1 MVGCELNES
10 IFAPHID
17 DNQTSSHRNSQQ
29 RPVSSILTNGLIVFS
44 WGRGEDG
51 QLGLGDTSDQHEPT
65 FMDALRGVAVRQLAC
80 GSGHTCILTQDG
92 EVFSWGRGDDG
103 RLGHGD
109 NGWKYVP
116 RLVHAMAGKVVVEIT
131 CGSYHTAAVT
141 NNGELFTW
149 GGGMY
154 GKLGHGSESGC
165 STPRKVEGL
174 NDAHVTS
181 VACGSRHTVAMTSNG
196 AIYSWGDKENGVAG
210 HANTE
215 GHQYTPKVVEKLQN
229 KIVVQLSACGFHTG
243 CITDDRQVY
252 IWGEG
257 KFGRLGLGSERNCH
271 SPRLIEDLSG
281 TNPKQIACGGFHTAV
296 VTHDGKVYTF
306 GGGEHGQLGHGDKFN
321 RVVPTL
327 VQALEDEHISQITC
341 GWSHTVVLTPRGVC
355 SFGNGEHGKLGHG
368 TIKKLSTPCLVEK
381 LKGHRVVSIAS
392 YNEHTA
398 ALVEPLHDSGA
409 VWGAFGTNTVPV
421 TTSFVRNMREM
432 VDNEEFSD
440 VVFKV
445 GGGRNRHRHHEGDDE
460 NGDEYNN
467 DDNGNGNGNGGNSS
481 SSSSHENDEYDSAYE
496 YVYAHKSIL
505 ASRCDHFAALLRSGM
520 RESVE
525 GEITIPNASKAV
537 FLLLM
542 EYIYTDSVMVEIEYA
557 VDLYILADMYG
568 LERLGNI
575 CVTVVRRNLST
586 LNATPVLQHAAD
598 ESCSVLKNIAME
610 FVIANFERISKTD
623 GIRVVSHEVLLEIL
637 SNRP

>member
-1 MVGCELNES
+1 MAGCDLNES
-10 IFAPHID
+10 IFSPQSTQRD
-17 DNQTSSHRNSQQ
+17 D
-29 RPVSSILTNGLIVFS
+29 RPTGGVTNGLIVFS

-65 FMDALRGVAVRQLAC
+65 FLDALRGVAVRQLAC

-116 RLVHAMAGKVVVEIT
+116 RLINALSGKVVTQIT

-174 NDAHVTS
+174 SDVHVGS
-181 VACGSRHTVAMTSNG
+181 VACGSRHTVAVTSNG

-210 HANTE
+210 HASTE
-215 GHQYTPKVVEKLQN
+215 GHQYTPKVVDKLLN
-229 KIVVQLSACGFHTG
+229 KNVVQLSACGFHTG
-243 CITDDRQVY
+243 CITDENQVY

-271 SPRLIEDLSG
+271 SPRLIEDFTG
-281 TNPKQIACGGFHTAV
+281 TNAKQIACGGFHTAV
-296 VTHDGKVYTF
+296 VTDDGKVYTF

-327 VQALEDEHISQITC
+327 VQALENEHISQITC

-368 TIKKLSTPCLVEK
+368 TIKKLSTPSLVEK

-421 TTSFVRNMREM
+421 TTSFLRNMRDM
-432 VDNEEFSD
+432 VDNDEFSD
-440 VVFKV
+440 VIFKV
-445 GGGRNRHRHHEGDDE
+445 D
-460 NGDEYNN
+460 N
-467 DDNGNGNGNGGNSS
+467 DF
-481 SSSSHENDEYDSAYE
+481 
-496 YVYAHKSIL
+496 VYAHKSIL
-505 ASRCDHFAALLRSGM
+505 ASRCEHFAALLRSGM
-520 RESVE
+520 RETVE
-525 GEITIPNASKAV
+525 GEITIPNVTKPV

-542 EYIYTDSVMVEIEYA
+542 EYIYTDSVMIDMEYA
-557 VDLYILADMYG
+557 VDLYVLADMYG
-568 LERLGNI
+568 LERLSNI
-575 CVTVVRRNLST
+575 CVTVVKRNLST
-586 LNATPVLQHAAD
+586 FNATGILQHATD
-598 ESCSVLKNIAME
+598 ENCVVLKDLAME
-610 FVIANFERISKTD
+610 FVISNFERISKTD
-623 GIRVVSHEVLLEIL
+623 GIRLVSHEVLLDIL

>member
-1 MVGCELNES
+1 MNYEENSPGDMTGQKSSSGGSMAGCDLNES
-10 IFAPHID
+10 IFSPQSTQRD
-17 DNQTSSHRNSQQ
+17 D
-29 RPVSSILTNGLIVFS
+29 RPTGGVTNGLIVFS

-65 FMDALRGVAVRQLAC
+65 FLDALRGVAVRQLAC

-116 RLVHAMAGKVVVEIT
+116 RLVNALSGKVVTQIT

-174 NDAHVTS
+174 SDVHVGS
-181 VACGSRHTVAMTSNG
+181 VACGSRHTVAVTSNG

-210 HANTE
+210 HASTE
-215 GHQYTPKVVEKLQN
+215 GHQYTPKVVDKLLN
-229 KIVVQLSACGFHTG
+229 KNVVQLSACGFHTG
-243 CITDDRQVY
+243 CITDEKQVY

-271 SPRLIEDLSG
+271 SPRLIEDFTG
-281 TNPKQIACGGFHTAV
+281 TNAKQIACGGFHTAV
-296 VTHDGKVYTF
+296 VTDDGKVYTF

-327 VQALEDEHISQITC
+327 VQALENEHISQITC

-368 TIKKLSTPCLVEK
+368 TIKKLSTPSLVEK

-421 TTSFVRNMREM
+421 TTSFLRNMRDM
-432 VDNEEFSD
+432 VDNDEFSD
-440 VVFKV
+440 VIFKV
-445 GGGRNRHRHHEGDDE
+445 D
-460 NGDEYNN
+460 N
-467 DDNGNGNGNGGNSS
+467 DF
-481 SSSSHENDEYDSAYE
+481 
-496 YVYAHKSIL
+496 VYAHKSIL
-505 ASRCDHFAALLRSGM
+505 ASRCEHFAALLRSGM
-520 RESVE
+520 RETVE
-525 GEITIPNASKAV
+525 GEITIPNVTKPV

-542 EYIYTDSVMVEIEYA
+542 EYIYTDSVMIDMEYA
-557 VDLYILADMYG
+557 VDLYVLADMYG
-568 LERLGNI
+568 LERLSNI
-575 CVTVVRRNLST
+575 CVTVVKRNLST
-586 LNATPVLQHAAD
+586 FNATGILQHATD
-598 ESCSVLKNIAME
+598 EDCIVLKDLAME
-610 FVIANFERISKTD
+610 FVISNFERISKTD
-623 GIRVVSHEVLLEIL
+623 GIRLVSHEVLLDIL